1 MKPARP
7 YKRVDRVSNQILDI
21 LANIL
26 IKDINLNHLGFIS
39 FTHVDVAPDLKSAKV
54 FFSVLNPNFSI
65 KKITIELNK
74 KRKAFKKF
82 MSSELH
88 LKNTPD
94 IAFYYNDSLEH
105 QNKIESLLKHN
116 TLNNNK
122 DDS

>member
-39 FTHVDVAPDLKSAKV
+39 FTNVDIAPDLKSAKV
-54 FFSVLNPNFSI
+54 FFSILNPNFSI
-65 KKITIELNK
+65 EKITNELNK

-94 IAFYYNDSLEH
+94 IVFYYNDSLEH
-105 QNKIESLLKHN
+105 QNKIEKLLKDN
-116 TLNNNK
+116 INNNK
-122 DDS
+122 DDF